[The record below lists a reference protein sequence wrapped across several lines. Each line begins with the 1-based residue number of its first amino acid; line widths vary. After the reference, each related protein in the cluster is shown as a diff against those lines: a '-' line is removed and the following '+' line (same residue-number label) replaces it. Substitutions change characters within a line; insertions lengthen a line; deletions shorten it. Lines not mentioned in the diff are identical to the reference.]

1 MARYGIYRI
10 VINGAVKKRNIIL
23 LNRNE
28 NITDLEIQAAKDL
41 KLKVVKALVCIKSL
55 DAKDAELCDVI
66 HQNPRDLTNPVSEKQ
81 GKQNAHDISHN
92 AQPRK
97 VEPTK

>member
-10 VINGAVKKRNIIL
+10 VIKGTVAKRNIIL

-41 KLKVVKALVCIKSL
+41 KLKVVEVPVCIKSL
-55 DAKDAELCDVI
+55 DAKDAEICNVVF
-66 HQNPRDLTNPVSEKQ
+66 QNPRDLTNPVSVEQ

-97 VEPTK
+97 VEPTE